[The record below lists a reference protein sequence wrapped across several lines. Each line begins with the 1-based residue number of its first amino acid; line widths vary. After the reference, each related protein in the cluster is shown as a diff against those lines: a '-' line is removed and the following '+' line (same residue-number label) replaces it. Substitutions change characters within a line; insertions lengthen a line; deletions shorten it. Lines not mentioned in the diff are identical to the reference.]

1 MDSRGG
7 ATTIQAKWIKPDL
20 AHTYLSWADLLPD
33 DDTDFAGGGAA
44 VAAAAAAA
52 GGTVCS
58 WGSGVLLPVE
68 EAEFSDWAV
77 TGAFFLP
84 RPPGA

>member
-1 MDSRGG
+1 M
-7 ATTIQAKWIKPDL
+7 QAKWIKLDL
-20 AHTYLSWADLLPD
+20 VHIYLNWADLLPE
-33 DDTDFAGGGAA
+33 DDTDLAGGGGAA
-44 VAAAAAAA
+44 AAVAAV
-52 GGTVCS
+52 GGTVCC

-84 RPPGA
+84 RPPGT